1 METTRK
7 HQMDE
12 REEDDGATTLELRI
26 DGGGHSA
33 ADDRPQDYDPA
44 AAAVSS
50 TLTLKEE
57 PGKEE
62 TPQQLRAAAASLPS
76 KRSTKD
82 RHTKV
87 EGRGRRVRMPAA
99 CAARIFQLTRELGHR
114 SDGETIRWLLE
125 RAEPAIIAATGTGT
139 VPAIAMSVDGAFKIP
154 TSAAA
159 AKDPE
164 PGDPPGKKKPKRPA
178 NSDYVDVGEHMTS
191 PSSTILAPSTQN
203 HQQHHPH
210 HHHHHPFPQGL
221 VPMWAIPSSAVA
233 SGAYFVIPHMA
244 SVPAPA
250 ASPISSFA
258 AALQQYEATAAT
270 KRAEAQGGDSA
281 SPEMGG
287 ANMRSDASG
296 PKPARAASVMAPSS
310 VATASAPHVLRDFS
324 LEIRDS
330 REPKESDRSSN
341 DARGR

>member
-7 HQMDE
+7 HRMDG
-12 REEDDGATTLELRI
+12 REEDDVDGGATTLELRI
-26 DGGGHSA
+26 DSGGHSA
-33 ADDRPQDYDPA
+33 AGDQPRERGSTA
-44 AAAVSS
+44 RAVPS

-62 TPQQLRAAAASLPS
+62 TPGQLRAMPAAAAAALPS

-139 VPAIAMSVDGAFKIP
+139 VPAIAMSVDGAIKIP
-154 TSAAA
+154 TSATATR
-159 AKDPE
+159 DPE

-178 NSDYVDVGEHMTS
+178 NSEYVDVGEHTTS

-203 HQQHHPH
+203 HQQQPH
-210 HHHHHPFPQGL
+210 HHHLFPQGL

-233 SGAYFVIPHMA
+233 SGAYFVIPHVS
-244 SVPAPA
+244 SVQAPA
-250 ASPISSFA
+250 ARPISSFV
-258 AALQQYEATAAT
+258 AALQQYDVTAA
-270 KRAEAQGGDSA
+270 QGSDSV
-281 SPEMGG
+281 SQEMGG
-287 ANMRSDASG
+287 
-296 PKPARAASVMAPSS
+296 AASVMAPSS

-324 LEIRDS
+324 LEIRDG
-330 REPKESDRSSN
+330 RDLKQADRSSD

>member
-26 DGGGHSA
+26 D
-33 ADDRPQDYDPA
+33 A

-210 HHHHHPFPQGL
+210 HHHHLFPQ
-221 VPMWAIPSSAVA
+221 
-233 SGAYFVIPHMA
+233 
-244 SVPAPA
+244 APA

-330 REPKESDRSSN
+330 REPKESDRSSD